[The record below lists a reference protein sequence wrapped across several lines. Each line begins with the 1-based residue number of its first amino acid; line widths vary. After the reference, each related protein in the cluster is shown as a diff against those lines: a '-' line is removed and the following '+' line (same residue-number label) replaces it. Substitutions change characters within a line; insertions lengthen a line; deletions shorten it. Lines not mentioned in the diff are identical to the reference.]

1 MGRIIRQIIVRQ
13 KGNRRMGFPVEFPL
27 EDDQGVIVVQDRR
40 RLPDRRKAKDD
51 YTGDV
56 DSTPSKKAEDNL
68 EELISLLQRR
78 G

>member
-1 MGRIIRQIIVRQ
+1 MGIIVRK
-13 KGNRRMGFPVEFPL
+13 KGSRRMGLPVEFPL
-27 EDDQGVIVVQDRR
+27 VDNQGVIVAKDRR

-56 DSTPSKKAEDNL
+56 DSAPLKMGEDNL